1 MNYDQKNSSAGT
13 ITSDYGFDEEQEFD
27 YLTPVETTPSLNE
40 KRKEQLQLLMTI
52 TSGFLDLAEKVLK
65 ITASIRTIIK
75 ESENFII
82 PDSIYTE
89 EEIARFLKVG
99 RNDLRNM
106 IVNGRLRALKINEN
120 EYRIMGK
127 SVLAFFDYDKDEQME
142 NISDVIRED

>member
-1 MNYDQKNSSAGT
+1 MNYDQEKSGAGT

-106 IVNGRLRALKINEN
+106 IAGGRLKALKINDN

-127 SVLAFFDYDKDEQME
+127 SILAFFESSTDAQIE
-142 NISDVIRED
+142 NISGVICED